1 MTSCVPLFNSE
12 KFEFEDEPP
21 QKSQITEQKSEK
33 NINKLINFFTKDFI
47 KFYSLFERTII

>member
-21 QKSQITEQKSEK
+21 QKSQITGQKSEK
-33 NINKLINFFTKDFI
+33 NINKLIIFFYQR
-47 KFYSLFERTII
+47 FYQILFPI

>member
-21 QKSQITEQKSEK
+21 QKSQITGQISEK
-33 NINKLINFFTKDFI
+33 TLITFLPKILLNLIPF
-47 KFYSLFERTII
+47 LGRV

>member
-21 QKSQITEQKSEK
+21 QKSQITEQNQKK
-33 NINKLINFFTKDFI
+33 TLIN
-47 KFYSLFERTII
+47 